1 MLLEEIHS
9 PADVKRLDSSQ
20 LALLAREIREEI
32 LQTVSRNGGH
42 LASNLGVV
50 ELTIAMLR
58 VFNPPKDK
66 ILLDV
71 GHQCYPYKLLTGR
84 YARFSTLR
92 QWQGIS
98 GFPQPEESEYD
109 PFTAGHAST
118 AISAAVGLSRAR
130 DLLGQDHHVVVLV
143 GDGALTGGMCY
154 EALND
159 AGSSKERMIVIV
171 NDNGMSIS
179 GNTGALSGYLTYL
192 RVSKGWI
199 NVKKA
204 ISSVLLHIPVF
215 GEKLFERFGR
225 FKDNIRN
232 FFVHDRYFSALGF
245 RYFGPIDGHNE
256 EALERILRRASQ
268 FTEPVVIHVITQKGH
283 GYQPAEDQPDVF
295 HGIPPFYVESGAVRK
310 SGKETMFG
318 REACA
323 YLLDKSGQGIPVAA
337 VCAAMADGTGFA
349 DWKLRRPDRFFDVGI
364 AEEHAVT
371 MAAGLARG
379 KMRPVVAI
387 YDTFLQRAY
396 DQILEDVCQQKLPVL
411 FLLDR
416 AGFSAADGST
426 HHGVFGL
433 SYLLPMPGMHVYC
446 PAGKGQMRGAID
458 AALSADGPTA
468 IRYPARMPNWDR
480 GTDALLKDA
489 EQWTVIRE
497 GTDCVLLTAGTILEE
512 GLKAAAILE
521 GYGVSCRVV
530 SCCRVKPLDEVCLKD
545 LSTEEIPFFTLEEHE
560 ETGGFGMYVTSWC
573 REQSVP
579 APRAV
584 FAVKD
589 RFVPHGTRQ
598 DLLEL
603 CGIDAQTIADTI
615 KQRIQK
621 QTESNT

>member
-9 PADVKRLDSSQ
+9 PADVKQLNRTQLD
-20 LALLAREIREEI
+20 LLAKEIREEI
-32 LQTVSRNGGH
+32 LQTVSQNGGH

-58 VFNPPKDK
+58 VFSPPKDK

-84 YARFSTLR
+84 FNRFSTLR

-130 DLLGQDHHVVVLV
+130 DLQGQDHHVVALV

-204 ISSVLLHIPVF
+204 ISSLLQHIPVF
-215 GEKLFERFGR
+215 GDRLFDSFGR

-232 FFVHDRYFSALGF
+232 FFVHDKYFSALGF

-310 SGKETMFG
+310 SGGETMFG
-318 REACA
+318 HEASA
-323 YLLDKSGQGIPVAA
+323 YLLDKCEQGTPIAA
-337 VCAAMADGTGFA
+337 VCAAMADGTGFS

-433 SYLLPMPGMHVYC
+433 SYLLPMPGMRVYC
-446 PAGKGQMRGAID
+446 PAGKGQLIGAID
-458 AALSADGPTA
+458 AGLSVDGPTA
-468 IRYPARMPNWDR
+468 IRYPARMPKWDG
-480 GTDALLKDA
+480 GTDGLLKDA
-489 EQWTVIRE
+489 EHWTAIRE
-497 GTDCVLLTAGTILEE
+497 GTDCVLLCAGAILEE
-512 GLKAAAILE
+512 GLKASELLKQRGI
-521 GYGVSCRVV
+521 SCRVV
-530 SCCRVKPLDEVCLKD
+530 SCCRVKPLDEEFLKG
-545 LSTEEIPFFTLEEHE
+545 LAAENIPFFTLEEHE
-560 ETGGFGMYVTSWC
+560 EIGGFGMYVTGWC
-573 REQSVP
+573 RENGIQD
-579 APRAV
+579 PRAV

-589 RFVPHGTRQ
+589 RFVPHGGRK
-598 DLLEL
+598 DLLQL
-603 CGIDAQTIADTI
+603 CGIDPQTVADTI
-615 KQRIQK
+615 EQTMQK
-621 QTESNT
+621 QTENNA